1 MGVAEV
7 SSGLKD
13 SRKVEVVREW
23 KREVSVRILTCW
35 TSDTL
40 QQLFLQQVE
49 ARSVGRDRRRDAE
62 RVYKE
67 SKLEG

>member
-1 MGVAEV
+1 MRGCAQVVVGEMGVAEV

-35 TSDTL
+35 TS
-40 QQLFLQQVE
+40 
-49 ARSVGRDRRRDAE
+49 
-62 RVYKE
+62 
-67 SKLEG
+67 